1 MRYFIM
7 SESLDKKIIGCNF
20 PQVHRFTQGYDPEAS
35 NGLFSLYKYREDFPD
50 YIPNLDGFMISS
62 CTKLTDFISSSFSHR
77 LRIMNERAKTILE
90 QHHLG
95 SYRFYPLVLYKGKV
109 KYDYYL
115 FNFISTYS
123 DFVNYEK
130 TSFQEYNIANGEKS
144 EVFFVK
150 SRADFLHKKSVIE
163 HEKGISWGIWGSEI
177 VMSKGFDQKL
187 DFFVISLL
195 DANIYVSERL
205 KNSIE
210 SNGLTGWE
218 FIPAMNL
225 KIEE

>member
-1 MRYFIM
+1 M
-7 SESLDKKIIGCNF
+7 
-20 PQVHRFTQGYDPEAS
+20 
-35 NGLFSLYKYREDFPD
+35 
-50 YIPNLDGFMISS
+50 
-62 CTKLTDFISSSFSHR
+62 
-77 LRIMNERAKTILE
+77 
-90 QHHLG
+90 
-95 SYRFYPLVLYKGKV
+95 
-109 KYDYYL
+109 
-115 FNFISTYS
+115 
-123 DFVNYEK
+123 
-130 TSFQEYNIANGEKS
+130 
-144 EVFFVK
+144 
-150 SRADFLHKKSVIE
+150 HKKSVIE